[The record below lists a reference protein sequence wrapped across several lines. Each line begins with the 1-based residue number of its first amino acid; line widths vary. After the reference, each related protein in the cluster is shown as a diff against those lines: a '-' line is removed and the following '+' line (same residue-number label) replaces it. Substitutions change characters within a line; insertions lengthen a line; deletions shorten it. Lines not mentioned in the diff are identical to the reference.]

1 MSQGLNDGQF
11 AAPSSGG
18 VDVLVIAGEHSG
30 DAHAALAV
38 RQLLADDPSLRVCA
52 LGGDQLAA
60 AGAQVLFDLPQHSVV
75 GLIEVLKNYRLFRS
89 VFHRTIDWIERWRPP
104 VIIFVDYPG
113 FNLRLAAALS
123 RRKLSRK
130 AGGSTALGYYISPQ
144 VWAWKARRRF
154 TMARLLDSLAVI
166 FPFELDVFADTDLPT
181 VFVGHPFVAPGADL
195 PFRYE
200 EGGPLLL
207 LPGSRQAAV
216 KRIFPI
222 QLATLAE
229 LRRQDPSVTAVV
241 PYASD
246 RLQEQLAAMVFD
258 SGLSECVTLLPASSG
273 ADAGAVLTSSGTASL
288 QVALAGIP
296 GVIVY
301 RAHPVTW
308 FVGKRVVRIE
318 WLGIANI
325 LLKRAAW
332 PEFLQGDA
340 DPQRLAGELAECLN
354 DGARR
359 TAAAAAA
366 TELHSQLS
374 QPGSQSV
381 AEWVRSLSE

>member
-1 MSQGLNDGQF
+1 MSQELNDEHF
-11 AAPSSGG
+11 AAPAQGG

-52 LGGDQLAA
+52 LGGGQLAS

-75 GLIEVLKNYRLFRS
+75 GLIEVLKNYRFFRTI
-89 VFHRTIDWIERWRPP
+89 FHRTIDWIEQWHPP
-104 VIIFVDYPG
+104 VIVFVDYPG

-130 AGGSTALGYYISPQ
+130 AGGNSALGYYISPQ

-154 TMARLLDSLAVI
+154 AMSRLLDSLAVI

-195 PFRYE
+195 PFRYDKD
-200 EGGPLLL
+200 GPLLL

-216 KRIFPI
+216 RRIFPL

-229 LRRQDPSVTAVV
+229 LRRHDPGITAVV

-246 RLQEQLAAMVFD
+246 RLQELLAAMVFD
-258 SGLSECVTLLPASSG
+258 SGLSDCVTLLPASSG
-273 ADAGAVLTSSGTASL
+273 AAASAVLTSSGTASL

-296 GVIVY
+296 GAIIY

-308 FVGKRVVRIE
+308 FVGKRVVRIQ

-325 LLKRAAW
+325 LLKRSAW

-340 DPQRLAGELAECLN
+340 DPQRLASELANCLH
-354 DGARR
+354 DAARR
-359 TAAAAAA
+359 TAAAEAAA
-366 TELHSQLS
+366 ELHRALS

-381 AEWVRSLSE
+381 AEWLRSLSA